1 MYFVYISH
9 NNLYATTNNYLFIR
23 NLVCSSFLFAVYN
36 RISNN
41 LRTGFAYFVAHCLDG
56 HTRVQYHFR
65 WKKTASVNLALTK
78 MFDGEAIYAPS
89 IALFEIR
96 YFLIVSIFLSME
108 PALQ

>member
-1 MYFVYISH
+1 M
-9 NNLYATTNNYLFIR
+9 
-23 NLVCSSFLFAVYN
+23 
-36 RISNN
+36 
-41 LRTGFAYFVAHCLDG
+41 
-56 HTRVQYHFR
+56 
-65 WKKTASVNLALTK
+65 ALTK